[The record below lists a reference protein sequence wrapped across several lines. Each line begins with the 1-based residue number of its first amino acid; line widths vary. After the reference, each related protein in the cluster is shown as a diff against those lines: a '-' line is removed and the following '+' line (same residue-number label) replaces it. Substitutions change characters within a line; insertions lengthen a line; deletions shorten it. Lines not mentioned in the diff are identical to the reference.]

1 MQDEILKE
9 FRAVEFAL
17 KEAINDGLEVE
28 VVVFALKAMKE
39 NPSLSI
45 EEAIN
50 IGYEEWIK

>member
-39 NPSLSI
+39 NPSLTI
-45 EEAIN
+45 EEAILV
-50 IGYEEWIK
+50 GYDEWIK

>member
-9 FRAVEFAL
+9 FKAVELVL
-17 KEAINDGLEVE
+17 KESINYGLEVE
-28 VVVFALKAMKE
+28 VVVFALKAIKE